1 METNQFLN
9 DDAIESL
16 IAKVLANEANESE
29 MASLRSWR
37 QASAE
42 NESYFIILKQIF
54 EESALA
60 KENYTYNVDEA
71 WKKVKPQPVF
81 VCALPA
87 KEHKPVAQS
96 FSWLK
101 VAAAILI
108 VAGFSLLLI

>member
-1 METNQFLN
+1 METNPFLN
-9 DDAIESL
+9 DDAIGSL
-16 IAKVLANEANESE
+16 IAKVFANEANESE

-71 WKKVKPQPVF
+71 WKKVKPSLFLF
-81 VCALPA
+81 VPCRRRNINRLPN
-87 KEHKPVAQS
+87 P
-96 FSWLK
+96 
-101 VAAAILI
+101 
-108 VAGFSLLLI
+108 SLG